1 MIYKTIIFFIFFLN
15 ITIGKGYVFAE
26 EKFEGIIASVD
37 SEIIT
42 TYDLSQRIRLALRS
56 LQLEDLIEN
65 RDSIRDRV
73 LELLILEK
81 NKKK

>member
-1 MIYKTIIFFIFFLN
+1 MFLR
-15 ITIGKGYVFAE
+15 K
-26 EKFEGIIASVD
+26 KFEGIIASVD

-65 RDSIRDRV
+65 RDSIRDESSRTFNFR
-73 LELLILEK
+73 K
-81 NKKK
+81 NKK